1 MSSVMFHGGCLNCTR
16 QETEPIENC
25 AGCMFFDADWSLPS
39 LNNRPPE
46 SVDEIR
52 WEIKRKLERLAKAAK
67 E

>member
-1 MSSVMFHGGCLNCTR
+1 
-16 QETEPIENC
+16 
-25 AGCMFFDADWSLPS
+25 MFFDADWSLPS